1 MVCTIAEDSFKDFML
16 INPLIEVIF
25 VSLSVIKKKKK
36 HLSKNVLSVLLFEF
50 SFLSASLSLDFSPYI
65 LHQILNVDR

>member
-25 VSLSVIKKKKK
+25 VSLSVIKKKKTPLK
-36 HLSKNVLSVLLFEF
+36 ECT
-50 SFLSASLSLDFSPYI
+50 
-65 LHQILNVDR
+65 